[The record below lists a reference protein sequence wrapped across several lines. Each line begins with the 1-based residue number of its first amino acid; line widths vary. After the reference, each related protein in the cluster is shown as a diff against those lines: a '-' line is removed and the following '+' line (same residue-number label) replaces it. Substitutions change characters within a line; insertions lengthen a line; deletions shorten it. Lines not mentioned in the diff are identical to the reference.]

1 MTTKD
6 FEAIAKIIKHT
17 LGTSHLLHPLVQT
30 MSRYFEDEYPRFDK
44 NKFKTAIYNGIKED
58 SPITKDTTD
67 NKVILPKT
75 GQYGANI
82 EYGSA
87 NEVLKGCDEATKNLS
102 KIITE
107 SMNR

>member
-1 MTTKD
+1 MTEKD
-6 FEAIAKIIKHT
+6 FLAIAKIIKHT

-30 MSRYFEDEYPRFDK
+30 ISRYFEDEYSSFNK
-44 NKFKTAIYNGIKED
+44 NRFKTAIYNGIKED
-58 SPITKDTTD
+58 SPIVKDTAD

-82 EYGSA
+82 EYNSA
-87 NEVLKGCDEATKNLS
+87 NEALKGCNKATKNLS